1 MKKIIILLFSL
12 LISFNSYGEELKS
25 LFGITLNANAENYV
39 SSSYIESNKR
49 EHLETFEGYFNL
61 IITEKIKRKSP
72 YISYYKITI
81 DEDNMVRGIYG
92 SNILENLEIC
102 QEIQKDLV
110 SILEKKYQINFKY
123 WEKTYPSFKKYAY
136 YSTFSTQDLMIQCRE
151 SYTDSS
157 IRLQLILDDI
167 TLSDAIYE
175 FYDAGM

>member
-1 MKKIIILLFSL
+1 MKKLLILLFST
-12 LISFNSYGEELKS
+12 LISFNSCGEELKS

-123 WEKTYPSFKKYAY
+123 WEKTYPSFKKYQHY
-136 YSTFSTQDLMIQCRE
+136 YSTSSMDFGIQCRKSHE
-151 SYTDSS
+151 STSV
-157 IRLQLILDDI
+157 RLQIFLNTVLLNQAVDD
-167 TLSDAIYE
+167 
-175 FYDAGM
+175 FYNSGL

>member
-1 MKKIIILLFSL
+1 
-12 LISFNSYGEELKS
+12 
-25 LFGITLNANAENYV
+25 
-39 SSSYIESNKR
+39 
-49 EHLETFEGYFNL
+49 
-61 IITEKIKRKSP
+61 
-72 YISYYKITI
+72 
-81 DEDNMVRGIYG
+81 MVRGIYG

-167 TLSDAIYE
+167 TLSDAINE
-175 FYDAGM
+175 FYDAGF